1 MLSHPYVRAVLSGV
15 LFALWPILMNRS
27 GLSGN
32 LASLVFILGN
42 LAIVA
47 PFALMSN
54 GLAIPHADWLM
65 AGLSCAVA
73 SIALLFLNSVLAKA
87 TPAAAGT
94 IILLMVL
101 PQVVVP
107 AVYQAFMTHSM
118 PAAKIVGVVLAIIAA
133 VLLA

>member
-32 LASLVFILGN
+32 MASLVFILGN

-47 PFALMSN
+47 PFALVSN
-54 GLAIPHADWLM
+54 GLAIPQANWVM
-65 AGLSCAVA
+65 AGTSCAVA
-73 SIALLFLNSVLAKA
+73 SIALLCLNSVLAKA

-107 AVYQAFMTHSM
+107 AIYQAAMTNSL
-118 PAAKIVGVVLAIIAA
+118 PATKIVGVILAIIAA